1 MSEHGG
7 TAEICLI
14 EIGGTVGDLESG
26 SYYESMRQLQIKV
39 GIQNM
44 AIVS

>member
-1 MSEHGG
+1 MPVCLEEPDS

-26 SYYESMRQLQIKV
+26 SYYESMRQLQLKV
-39 GIQNM
+39 GH
-44 AIVS
+44 